1 MITRHRWLIS
11 ALRLIG
17 LLDMFAVIA
26 VFAPRSWIEAS
37 HQLVGMGTF
46 PHEPIAGYLA
56 RCTSIWY
63 STYGLLLWFVSFDVQ
78 KYARLISCVAGVMF
92 VQGLIVMGIDYAE
105 RMPVWWT
112 ALEGP
117 CCSGLGAILLL
128 LQRATEKQDSTG
140 ASPVE

>member
-1 MITRHRWLIS
+1 MTTRHRWLIG

-17 LLDMFAVIA
+17 LLDMIALIA
-26 VFAPRSWIEAS
+26 VFAPRSWIESS
-37 HQLVGMGTF
+37 HQLVGMGSF
-46 PHEPIAGYLA
+46 PLEPIAGYLA

-78 KYARLISCVAGVMF
+78 KYARLISFLAGVMF
-92 VQGLIVMGIDYAE
+92 VQGLIVMGIDLAE
-105 RMPVWWT
+105 GMPAWWT

-128 LQRATEKQDSTG
+128 LQRATEQPNFSAVARID
-140 ASPVE
+140 